1 MIDIYVFLAVAT
13 AFYRQISVFAGLFGV
28 LFVPGSMLSGYPGMK
43 DYDELLVSLR
53 RITRAIDMHSKRL
66 QKETGLTTSQQLILE
81 SISKQET
88 PTPSSIARDIHLSQ
102 ATVTSI
108 VIRLEK
114 NGLVQRCKGTAD
126 RRSTILSLTDH
137 GRSKLDEAPE
147 LLQAEFLKS
156 FRTLEAWEQ
165 HMLVSAMQR
174 VAELM
179 DAGQIDASPI
189 LTTGDVRVDD

>member
-1 MIDIYVFLAVAT
+1 VFRALFAV
-13 AFYRQISVFAGLFGV
+13 IFAPETNAYGF
-28 LFVPGSMLSGYPGMK
+28 SGMK

-88 PTPSSIARDIHLSQ
+88 PTPSCIARDIHLSQ

-114 NGLVQRCKGTAD
+114 NGLVHRSKGTAD
-126 RRSTILSLTDH
+126 RRSTILSLTEL
-137 GRSKLDEAPE
+137 GSAKLKDAPE

-156 FRTLEAWEQ
+156 FRTLESWEQ

-174 VAELM
+174 VATLM